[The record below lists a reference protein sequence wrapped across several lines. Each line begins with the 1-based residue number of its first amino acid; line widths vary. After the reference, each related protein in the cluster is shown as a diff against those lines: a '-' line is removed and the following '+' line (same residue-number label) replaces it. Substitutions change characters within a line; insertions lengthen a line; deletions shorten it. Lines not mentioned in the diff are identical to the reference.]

1 LFSAGIVKVI
11 VEVEPVY
18 AGFVGLAEIVPVV
31 EVALYPTA

>member
-1 LFSAGIVKVI
+1 VALFPIDTVI

-31 EVALYPTA
+31 EVGR